1 MKKPLVILS
10 GPTACGKTALS
21 IALAKRIDAE
31 IISADSMQVY
41 RGFDIGTAKVS
52 KEEMQGVAHYLI
64 DEMDPDEECNV
75 FEFQSRAKRYIQEI
89 HDRGKIPLIVGGTG
103 FYIQSVLYDIDF
115 SEESADRTYR
125 TELEK
130 LAEEKGS
137 PYLHEILSR
146 IDPDAGAAIHPNN
159 QKRVIRALE
168 FFKETGDKIS
178 DHNRIQQQKESPY
191 NFAYFVLNR
200 KRDVLYQ
207 RINQRVDLMLQEGLV
222 EEVSRLL
229 EEGCKED
236 FLSMQGLGYKEI
248 VPVIKGERSIEEAA
262 DLLKKNT
269 RHFAKRQITWFKRE
283 KDVCWVNYEDYASE
297 NAMLEYMINYLKE
310 AHIVSLS

>member
-125 TELEK
+125 MELEK

-137 PYLHEILSR
+137 PYLHEILSG
-146 IDPDAGAAIHPNN
+146 IDPDAAAAIHPNN

-178 DHNRIQQQKESPY
+178 DHNRIQQQKKSPY

-248 VPVIKGERSIEEAA
+248 VPVIKGDRSLEDAA
-262 DLLKKNT
+262 NLLKKNT

>member
-137 PYLHEILSR
+137 PYLHEILSG
-146 IDPDAGAAIHPNN
+146 IDPDAAAAIHPNN

-207 RINQRVDLMLQEGLV
+207 RINQRVDLMLQDGLV